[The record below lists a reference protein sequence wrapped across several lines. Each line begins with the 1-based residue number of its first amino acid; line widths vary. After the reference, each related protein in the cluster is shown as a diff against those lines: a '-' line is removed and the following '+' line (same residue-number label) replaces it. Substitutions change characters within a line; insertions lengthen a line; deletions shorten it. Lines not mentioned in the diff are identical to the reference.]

1 MQAPRSVAGAEA
13 AIAAGTF
20 SHLEGGRTNPSLSPY
35 PSPSLA
41 LALALPQALYL
52 TLNHLKGG
60 LQPLMG
66 CTALRELDLSD
77 NQVEFVHAL
86 TLPNPIALTQYS
98 PSPNPNLN
106 PKRQHPSLQ
115 PYNPDR

>member
-1 MQAPRSVAGAEA
+1 MPELKLPSLQALLATSRAGGL
-13 AIAAGTF
+13 I
-20 SHLEGGRTNPSLSPY
+20 LVSLSPY

-86 TLPNPIALTQYS
+86 TLPNPIALAQYS